1 MMIAPLIQPEIKELI
16 EKREFSVLKEV
27 FSEWAPADLA
37 ELISDLPE
45 DEQVIIFRL
54 LPKQLQ
60 SQTFEY
66 LDFEVQSHL
75 LGNLAKKQ
83 IADILN
89 EMSPDDRTALF
100 EELPADILRQ
110 MLSLMSR
117 EERITAMSL
126 LGYPENSVG
135 RLMTT
140 DYIAVKENMT
150 IAQVLHYIRKYG
162 KDSET
167 LNMIYVI
174 DDEGK
179 LIDDIKMRQV
189 LLAQPTRRIKT
200 LMDHKFVSLN
210 ALDDQEAAVQVFKK
224 YDYYALPVLDNDGI
238 LLGIVTIDD
247 VLDVEEEE
255 VTEDIHKM
263 AAVEVLEEPYIE
275 EPLLR
280 LTRKRAIWLIVL
292 FLGEMLTASAM
303 AHFEH
308 EIAKALVL
316 ALFVPLIISSG
327 GNSGSQASTLVI
339 RAMAIGEIN
348 LKDWWR
354 VLSREVR
361 TGFLLGSILG
371 IIGFTRI
378 AVWEQLFNLYGQHW
392 AGVGLSVGLS
402 LLGVV
407 MWGTTVGSMLPFILR
422 KIGIDPAT
430 SSAPFV
436 ATLVDVSGLIIYFN
450 IAYLILKGTLL

>member
-280 LTRKRAIWLIVL
+280 LTKKRANWLIVL

-339 RAMAIGEIN
+339 RAMAIGEIK
-348 LKDWWR
+348 LKDWRR

-378 AVWEQLFNLYGQHW
+378 AVWEQLFNIYGQHW

-450 IAYLILKGTLL
+450 VAYLILKGTLL

>member
-1 MMIAPLIQPEIKELI
+1 MIAPLIQPEIKELI
-16 EKREFSVLKEV
+16 EKREFSILKEV

-45 DEQVIIFRL
+45 DEEVIIFRL

-126 LGYPENSVG
+126 LGYPENSIG

-140 DYIAVKENMT
+140 DYIAIKENMT

-263 AAVEVLEEPYIE
+263 AAVEVLEESYID

-280 LTRKRAIWLIVL
+280 LTKKRANWLIFL

-303 AHFEH
+303 SYFEH
-308 EIAKALVL
+308 EIAKAVVL
-316 ALFVPLIISSG
+316 ALFIPLIISSG

-339 RAMAIGEIN
+339 RAMAIGEIK

-354 VLSREVR
+354 VLTREVR

-371 IIGFTRI
+371 IIGFIRI
-378 AVWEQLFNLYGQHW
+378 AVWQELFNIYGQHW
-392 AGVGLSVGLS
+392 FKVGLTVVFSI
-402 LLGVV
+402 LGVV

>member
-16 EKREFSVLKEV
+16 DNREFSVLKEV

-37 ELISDLPE
+37 ELISELPE
-45 DEQVIIFRL
+45 DEQIIIFRL

-66 LDFEVQSHL
+66 LEYDIQEHL
-75 LGNLAKKQ
+75 LSNLAKKQ

-100 EELPADILRQ
+100 EELPADLLRQ
-110 MLSLMSR
+110 MLALLSK
-117 EERITAMSL
+117 EERVTAMTL

-167 LNMIYVI
+167 LNMLYVV
-174 DDEGK
+174 DDNGR

-189 LLAQPTRRIKT
+189 LLSQPTRRIKT

-210 ALDDQEAAVQVFKK
+210 AFDDQETAIQVFKK
-224 YDYYALPVLDNDGI
+224 YDHYALPVIDADGV

-263 AAVEVLEEPYIE
+263 AAVEALKEPYID
-275 EPLLR
+275 EPILR
-280 LTRKRAIWLIVL
+280 LTRKRATWLV
-292 FLGEMLTASAM
+292 
-303 AHFEH
+303 
-308 EIAKALVL
+308 
-316 ALFVPLIISSG
+316 
-327 GNSGSQASTLVI
+327 
-339 RAMAIGEIN
+339 
-348 LKDWWR
+348 
-354 VLSREVR
+354 
-361 TGFLLGSILG
+361 
-371 IIGFTRI
+371 
-378 AVWEQLFNLYGQHW
+378 
-392 AGVGLSVGLS
+392 
-402 LLGVV
+402 
-407 MWGTTVGSMLPFILR
+407 
-422 KIGIDPAT
+422 
-430 SSAPFV
+430 
-436 ATLVDVSGLIIYFN
+436 
-450 IAYLILKGTLL
+450 